1 MGISI
6 SDYLILRLQKLGVSE
21 FFGLPGDY
29 NFNIIKSVENNP
41 DTNWIGCTNEL
52 NAGYAADGYARIKG
66 YGALITT
73 FGVGELSA
81 MNAIAGSMS
90 EFVPVMKITG
100 VPLTKHIRQN
110 TLIHHNLNTP
120 DYHAFINAY
129 SNVVEAAAFLTK
141 ENAKDEIDRLIN
153 IMIKEKK
160 PVYLALP
167 MDICNEIIDENYIE
181 YAQKSDEDSLNSAL
195 EAALDLIKKAK
206 SPAILADVMIKRF
219 KAKEEFYTLAK
230 KSNYPTSTLLMG
242 KDLLNREFPN
252 FSGTYVG
259 KFDNPI
265 AYKSINN
272 SDCPIFIGTVISDI
286 NTQGFSLE
294 VNPDDF
300 INIQGNYTIV
310 KNTMYKNVLMK
321 DILEKLAQNIE
332 KSESKTSFEYF
343 YKDIKPNKEKLTY
356 DYFCQK
362 LQDFLNEG
370 DNLVCE
376 TGLINLAIAKLKLKK
391 NISVNNQVLWG
402 SIGWATG
409 ATLGVS
415 IADKN
420 RRTIL
425 LTGEGSH
432 QLSATE
438 ISTMIRNNLRPVIFV
453 INNNGYTIERILS
466 DDPMDEFNNIAKWD
480 YLKLPYVFGSNIYS
494 ASVKNDLELDNVLNE
509 IQKEQKD
516 KMCYIELCM
525 DMFEMPELA
534 KKAWSHIE
542 LKK

>member
-100 VPLTKHIRQN
+100 VPSTKHIKQN

-129 SNVVEAAAFLTK
+129 SNIVEAAAFLTK

-160 PVYLALP
+160 PIYLALP

-181 YAQKSDEDSLNSAL
+181 YTQKSDENSLNSAL
-195 EAALDLIKKAK
+195 EAALDLIKKSK

-219 KAKEEFYTLAK
+219 EAREEFYTLAK

-242 KDLLNREFPN
+242 KDLLNCEFPN

-294 VNPDDF
+294 VNPNDF

-310 KNTMYKNVLMK
+310 KNIMYKNVLMK
-321 DILEKLAQNIE
+321 DVLEKLAQNIE
-332 KSESKTSFEYF
+332 KSESKTSFEYY
-343 YKDIKPNKEKLTY
+343 YKDAQANKEKLSY
-356 DYFCQK
+356 DYFCEK

-376 TGLINLAIAKLKLKK
+376 TGLINLALAKLKLKK

-420 RRTIL
+420 KRTIL

-438 ISTMIRNNLRPVIFV
+438 ISTMIRNKLKPVIFV

-494 ASVKNDLELDNVLNE
+494 ASVKNDLELDNVLNK
-509 IQKEQKD
+509 IQDEQKD

-525 DMFEMPELA
+525 DTFEMPELA
-534 KKAWSHIE
+534 KKAWGHIE
-542 LKK
+542 IKK